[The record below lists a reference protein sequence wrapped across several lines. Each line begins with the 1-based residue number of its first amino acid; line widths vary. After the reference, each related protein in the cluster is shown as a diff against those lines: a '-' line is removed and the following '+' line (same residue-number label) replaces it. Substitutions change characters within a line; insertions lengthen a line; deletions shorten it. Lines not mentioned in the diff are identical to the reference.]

1 MEDQRRR
8 PVPAV
13 LSKSQSVLLSPQL
26 TQQQVEE
33 GMEEQKR
40 PQNAPHYF
48 SIQPKE
54 GLAK

>member
-1 MEDQRRR
+1 MEDQSRR

-13 LSKSQSVLLSPQL
+13 LSKSQSVLLSLQL